1 MSTEKLISKI
11 FRLLDRDHKKL
22 KPERI
27 ADLLKKMKKQE
38 RAAKKELPKEKD
50 KRKRKRLSTKIKI
63 LHTQRKKALRR
74 YMQLM
79 KKC

>member
-1 MSTEKLISKI
+1 MPPEKLITKI
-11 FRLLDRDHKKL
+11 FHLLDRGHKKL

-38 RAAKKELPKEKD
+38 RAAKEKLLTVKD
-50 KRKRKRLSTKIKI
+50 KSKRKRLSTKIKI

-74 YMQLM
+74 YRVLM